1 MYHLHMLSNLT
12 YKVYTYVYN
21 YTHARAHTHTQ
32 TRAHAHIAKKML
44 RSNRTVHVVLL
55 IAIARRKSLKTLG
68 LILVL
73 ILLVGS
79 RRGFPEP

>member
-1 MYHLHMLSNLT
+1 MMYHLHMLSNLT
-12 YKVYTYVYN
+12 CKVYTYVYN
-21 YTHARAHTHTQ
+21 YMH
-32 TRAHAHIAKKML
+32 AHAHIAKKML
-44 RSNRTVHVVLL
+44 RSNRTVHVGLL

>member
-1 MYHLHMLSNLT
+1 MYT
-12 YKVYTYVYN
+12 TTR
-21 YTHARAHTHTQ
+21 THEHTHTQ